1 MKMDSW
7 TPKRV
12 PTCNS
17 VVVQSEA
24 PFTNTPTRHRVLSDS
39 ISSKVETHRFP
50 LGKGRHL
57 YFNSIFLKIIPFT
70 IQLVIVSK
78 DSIQESTQKP
88 SMYILNKNHDSSFF
102 SPPKFYFEKGQ
113 TYRKVERKA
122 QLNSIY
128 HSTRSA
134 SC

>member
-1 MKMDSW
+1 MDSW

-12 PTCNS
+12 PICNCTT
-17 VVVQSEA
+17 QREA
-24 PFTNTPTRHRVLSDS
+24 PFTNVPTRHRVLSGS

-50 LGKGRHL
+50 LGKGHHL
-57 YFNSIFLKIIPFT
+57 YFNSVFLKIIPFT

-88 SMYILNKNHDSSFF
+88 GIYILNENHDSSFF

-113 TYRKVERKA
+113 TYRKVARKV
-122 QLNSIY
+122 QGNSIY
-128 HSTRSA
+128 HSTPLA